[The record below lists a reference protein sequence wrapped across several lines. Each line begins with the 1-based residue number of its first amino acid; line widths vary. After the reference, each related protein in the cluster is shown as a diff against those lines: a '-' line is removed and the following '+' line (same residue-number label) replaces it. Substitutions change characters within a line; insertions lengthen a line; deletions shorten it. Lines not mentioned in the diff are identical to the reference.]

1 MVNVRTIAKHYP
13 ANAMRRMMFSTR
25 YFGKG
30 SEDGGPG
37 FEEEEHVSSLFT
49 MLKYIYAFSVSDY
62 LPWLRGLD
70 LDGHQKRVRD
80 AVKVVNKYHD
90 PIVNDRILQWRE
102 GKKTQPEDLLDVLIS
117 LKGFDDKPL
126 SSEEEIRARVMVT
139 CYLLSFIFS

>member
-1 MVNVRTIAKHYP
+1 MLSGKVINVRTAAQHYP
-13 ANAMRRMMFSTR
+13 ANALRRMMFSTR

-37 FEEEEHVSSLFT
+37 FEEEEHVASFFT

-70 LDGHQKRVRD
+70 LDSHQKRVRD

-90 PIVNDRILQWRE
+90 PIVNDRIQQWRE
-102 GKKTQPEDLLDVLIS
+102 GKKTEPEDLLDVLIL
-117 LKGFDDKPL
+117 LKDSDGNPL
-126 SSEEEIRARVMVT
+126 LSIDEIRAQILVT
-139 CYLLSFIFS
+139 